1 MRVLVTP
8 SGIDFESESVIGIE
22 RSEWN
27 PGSEGMDRY
36 PYRPD
41 FRFGIPV

>member
-8 SGIDFESESVIGIE
+8 SGIDFESESVIEIE
-22 RSEWN
+22 RSESN
-27 PGSEGMDRY
+27 PESGGMDRY

-41 FRFGIPV
+41 FRFGILV